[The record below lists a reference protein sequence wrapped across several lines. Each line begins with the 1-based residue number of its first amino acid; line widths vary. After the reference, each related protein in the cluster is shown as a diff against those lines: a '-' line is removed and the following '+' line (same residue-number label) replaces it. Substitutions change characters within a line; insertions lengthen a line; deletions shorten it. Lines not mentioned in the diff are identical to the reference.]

1 MFVIQL
7 QKFLKVTLMIQAYKD
22 KIYKLLNAGTTQVSP
37 EELKEASI
45 LIVPMIIGPISL
57 IWALLYFL
65 FGLYIPAT
73 IPLFYALVSFLN
85 LWCYKRNT
93 NLVIVQKVQMSLVLL
108 LPFFL
113 MWSLGGFSK
122 GSYVMIWAFFAPIA
136 SLVHDKK
143 QNSLYWLYAF
153 IALVVLSVVL
163 DPLLLKY
170 YHPVVPAVAQEI
182 FFFLNIS
189 AALAGIYLLLQYFI
203 QKTDIST
210 QQKLKDKHNELMQYT
225 QEELNK
231 MLYTDTLTG
240 LPNRRA
246 LVESKKEK
254 ENFSLLLINIDN
266 FSQIND
272 LYGEKFGDKVLIK
285 FAEFLQENLKKNPE
299 CKLFRL
305 SGDEFVL
312 LSKELNHDKIKNNV
326 EELIKM
332 IHKHPISIQDHDI
345 YLNITVGVS
354 FEEKELL
361 LPTANMALKLAR
373 KESKNIIFYSDEASL
388 NEEYENNL
396 KWIQEIKDAILEDRI
411 IIYFQPIIDNATNMV
426 NKYESLI
433 RLINKEGNIVTPWHF
448 LEIAKKA
455 KLYKKLTKIV
465 IKKSFESFQD
475 NEYEFSI
482 NLTIDDILDDEI
494 TSFIFQALDEYKI
507 SHRVIF
513 EIVESESIEDF
524 DKIEAFITKV
534 KSYGCKIAIDD
545 FGTGYSNFEYLLRL
559 QADFIKIDGSIIRSI
574 TKDKRSEVLTSVIVS
589 FAKEMNIKTIAE
601 YVETRETHNK
611 LVELGI
617 DQSQGYYFDKP
628 RAKIK

>member
-1 MFVIQL
+1 M
-7 QKFLKVTLMIQAYKD
+7 LMIQAYKD
-22 KIYKLLNAGTTQVSP
+22 KIYKLLNAGTSRVSP

-45 LIVPMIIGPISL
+45 LIVPMIIAPVSL
-57 IWALLYFL
+57 VWALLYFF
-65 FGLYIPAT
+65 FGLYIPAS

-93 NLVIVQKVQMSLVLL
+93 NLVVVQKVQMVLVLL
-108 LPFFL
+108 LPFLL
-113 MWSLGGFSK
+113 MWSLGGFSQ
-122 GSYVMIWAFFAPIA
+122 GSYVMIWAFFAPVA
-136 SLVHDKK
+136 SLVHEKK
-143 QNSLYWLYAF
+143 QNSQYWLYAF

-170 YHPVVPAVAQEI
+170 YHPVVPAIAQEV

-189 AALAGIYLLLQYFI
+189 ATLAGIYLLLKYFI
-203 QKTDIST
+203 HKTDIST
-210 QQKLKDKHNELMQYT
+210 KHKLKEKHNELMQYT

-231 MLYTDTLTG
+231 MFYTDTLTG

-254 ENFSLLLINIDN
+254 KNFSLLLINIDN

-312 LSKELNHDKIKNNV
+312 LSKESDHDKIKNNV

-332 IHKHPISIQDHDI
+332 IHKHPISIQNHDI

-354 FEEKELL
+354 FEETELL
-361 LPTANMALKLAR
+361 LPTANMALKLAK

-411 IIYFQPIIDNATNMV
+411 VMYFQPIIDNKTNTI

-433 RLINKEGNIVTPWHF
+433 RLIDKEGNIVTPWHF

-465 IKKSFESFQD
+465 VKKTFEAFKD
-475 NEYEFSI
+475 NNYEFSI
-482 NLTIDDILDDEI
+482 NLTVDDILDKDI
-494 TSFIFQALDEYKI
+494 NSFIFNTLEEYKMGN
-507 SHRVIF
+507 RTIF

-524 DKIEAFITKV
+524 GEIEAFITRV

-545 FGTGYSNFEYLLRL
+545 FGTGYSNFEYLMKL

-574 TKDKRSEVLTSVIVS
+574 VNDKRSEILTSVIVS
-589 FAKEMNIKTIAE
+589 FAKEMNIKTIGE
-601 YVETRETHNK
+601 YVETKEIHDK
-611 LVELGI
+611 LVQLGVNK
-617 DQSQGYYFDKP
+617 SQGHYFGKA